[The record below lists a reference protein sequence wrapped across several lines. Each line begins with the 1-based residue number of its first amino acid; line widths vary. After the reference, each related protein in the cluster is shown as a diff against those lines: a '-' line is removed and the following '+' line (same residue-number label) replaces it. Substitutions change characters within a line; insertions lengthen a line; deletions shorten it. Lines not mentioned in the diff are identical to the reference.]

1 MLKENGKLYIAYGS
15 NLNLKQMK
23 HRCPTAKVVG
33 TAHLEGW
40 KMTFRGKGNGVATIE
55 PSENDSVPVLIW
67 RIMPQDE
74 QALDVY
80 EGAPSFYRKETI
92 PVELNG
98 ETVRAMVYIMNDG
111 HPLSFPSKSY
121 YATILEGYLDA
132 GFDPAVL
139 KRYADAVK
147 KEERLMTDTI
157 REQIMAIRDSGE
169 TNMLDTRMVQV
180 IANREGYY
188 ELVCFIEDHRRE
200 YTHFIFTG
208 EES

>member
-1 MLKENGKLYIAYGS
+1 MLKENGKFYIAYGS
-15 NLNLKQMK
+15 NLNLKRMR

-33 TAHLEGW
+33 IVSLEGW

-55 PSENDSVPVLIW
+55 HSENDSVPVLIW
-67 RIMPQDE
+67 RIMPRDE
-74 QALDVY
+74 QALDTY

-92 PVELNG
+92 LVELDG
-98 ETVRAMVYIMNDG
+98 ETVQAMVYIMNDG
-111 HPLSFPSKSY
+111 HPLSSPSKGY
-121 YATILEGYLDA
+121 YATILEGYQDA
-132 GFDPAVL
+132 GFDPAIL
-139 KRYADAVK
+139 KRYADATK
-147 KEERLMTDTI
+147 KEERIMTDTI

-169 TNMLDTRMVQV
+169 TNMLDARMVQV

-200 YTHFIFTG
+200 YVHFIFTG

>member
-15 NLNLKQMK
+15 NLNLEQMK

-98 ETVRAMVYIMNDG
+98 ETVQAMVYIMNDG
-111 HPLSFPSKSY
+111 HPLSSPSKGY
-121 YATILEGYLDA
+121 YATILEGYQSA

-139 KRYADAVK
+139 KRYADATK
-147 KEERLMTDTI
+147 KEERIMTDTI
-157 REQIMAIRDSGE
+157 RKQIMAIRDSGE

-200 YTHFIFTG
+200 CTHFIFTG

>member
-1 MLKENGKLYIAYGS
+1 MTKENGKLYIAYGS
-15 NLNLKQMK
+15 NLNLKQMR

-33 TAHLEGW
+33 TVSLEGW

-55 PSENDSVPVLIW
+55 HSENDSVPVLIW
-67 RIMPQDE
+67 RIMSRDE
-74 QALDVY
+74 QALDIY

-92 PVELNG
+92 PVELDG
-98 ETVRAMVYIMNDG
+98 ETVQAMVYIMNDG
-111 HPLSFPSKSY
+111 HPLSSPSNGY

-132 GFDPAVL
+132 GFDPAIL
-139 KRYADAVK
+139 KRYADATK
-147 KEERLMTDTI
+147 KEERIMTDTI

-169 TNMLDTRMVQV
+169 TNMLDARMVQV
-180 IANREGYY
+180 IAKREGYY

-200 YTHFIFTG
+200 YVHFIFTG